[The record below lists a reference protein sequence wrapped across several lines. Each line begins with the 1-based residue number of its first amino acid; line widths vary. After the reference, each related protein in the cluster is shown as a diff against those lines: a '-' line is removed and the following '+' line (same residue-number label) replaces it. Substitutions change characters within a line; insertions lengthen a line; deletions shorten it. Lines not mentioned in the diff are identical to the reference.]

1 MEKKIQDNNSSLK
14 KESGRAYILDT
25 NVLLHDPRALF
36 TFSGAEVIIPLMVVE
51 ELEKF
56 KRETS
61 DRGKNSRECIRELD
75 KLRQQGSLSDGI
87 AMEGGGNVR
96 IALAAQNIVI
106 PPSFR
111 QDVPDDQII
120 LIAYALK
127 LAGKPVRFISKDLAA
142 RIKADV
148 LGIES
153 EDYLKGYIPRDEFYK
168 GWYRMQVPSVQ
179 LKHETPEDLIEY
191 SKEYQFLPNE
201 YVLVEA
207 QHADYNN
214 KVYCY
219 DAAQKKF
226 RTVVHPSIPWNLK
239 ARNPQQLMALDA
251 LCNPAVE
258 FVTLLG
264 PAGTGKTF
272 LALLAGL
279 AQVVVQHQ
287 YKKMLVSR
295 PVVPL
300 GPDIGYL
307 PGDIKE
313 KLHSWMQPVYD
324 NIEVILYAAAAQE
337 HLEKVKNEETQDAQQ
352 LLQRSNRDKDYFD
365 KKKRKNHEHD
375 SNRSH
380 SHRSFTSVDDLIR
393 MGRLSLEAI
402 TYMRGRSIPYQF
414 ILIDEVQNLSPHE
427 VKTIVSRVG
436 QGSKIILCGDPYQ
449 IDSPYLDFSSNGL
462 VVATDKFKGQEV
474 FSTVFLES
482 SERGKLSELA
492 GKLL

>member
-1 MEKKIQDNNSSLK
+1 METKIQSK
-14 KESGRAYILDT
+14 GKVAKELGRAYVLDT
-25 NVLLHDPRALF
+25 NVLLHDPRAMF
-36 TFSGAEVIIPLMVVE
+36 TFSGAEVVIPLTVVE
-51 ELEKF
+51 EMEKF

-75 KLRQQGSLSDGI
+75 KLRENGSLSDGI
-87 AMEGGGNVR
+87 LVEGGGSVR
-96 IALAAQNIVI
+96 IALASPQVTV

-111 QDVPDDQII
+111 LDIADDQII
-120 LIAYALK
+120 LIAYAIK
-127 LAGKPVRFISKDLAA
+127 QQGKPVRFISKDLAA

-148 LGIES
+148 LGIETA
-153 EDYLKGYIPRDEFYK
+153 DYLKGYIPRDEFYK
-168 GWYRMQVPSVQ
+168 GWYSMQVPSVQ
-179 LKHETPEDLIEY
+179 LKRDIPNDLLEY
-191 SKEYQFLPNE
+191 AKEYQFLPNE

-214 KVYCY
+214 KLFCY
-219 DAAQKKF
+219 DGVQKSF
-226 RTVVHPSIPWNLK
+226 RTVEHPAIPWNLK

-279 AQVVVQHQ
+279 AQVLVQHR

-324 NIEVILYAAAAQE
+324 NVEVILYAAAAQE
-337 HLEKVKNEETQDAQQ
+337 HLERVKNEGIDQDQQ
-352 LLQRSNRDKDYFD
+352 HAHKPNKDREFFD

-375 SNRSH
+375 GRPH
-380 SHRSFTSVDDLIR
+380 SHRSFNSVDDLIR

-462 VVATDKFKGQEV
+462 VVATDKFKGQDL

-482 SERGKLSELA
+482 SERGRLSELA